1 MNDLYEE
8 DLNNLKH
15 LSERRETSLIERKAL
30 INFYENL
37 NGDFWL
43 NNHNW
48 GIKDPCKVLIN
59 KSN

>member
-1 MNDLYEE
+1 MNDLYED

-15 LSERRETSLIERKAL
+15 FSERRETSLSERGAL

-43 NNHNW
+43 NNDNW
-48 GIKDPCKVLIN
+48 GNNDPCKV
-59 KSN
+59 